1 MIEKMIEK
9 DEKRRQMAQENHE
22 SSCFHKKS
30 YINMYMRKLYVRG
43 KEGTYRKG
51 QKYGLIA

>member
-9 DEKRRQMAQENHE
+9 DEKRRQMARKADQ
-22 SSCFHKKS
+22 SACFHKKS
-30 YINMYMRKLYVRG
+30 YINMYIRKLYVRG